1 MIPEEAAA
9 AATAEE
15 MKAVHSGCRS
25 VDGGGGLLLL
35 GHINKR

>member
-9 AATAEE
+9 AAAEE

-25 VDGGGGLLLL
+25 VGGGGLLLL

>member
-9 AATAEE
+9 AEE

-25 VDGGGGLLLL
+25 VVVAVSSCWAT
-35 GHINKR
+35 

>member
-9 AATAEE
+9 AAEE

-25 VDGGGGLLLL
+25 VVVVVSSCWAT
-35 GHINKR
+35 